1 MSSSL
6 KNAMVAPDTRFLPRS
21 PLARW
26 ALAFFILCLL
36 LLDLTP
42 LLRFEA
48 GTQFADI
55 DKVTGPAAWVSII
68 AAVTLALLAVVRSKK
83 QALGRILATGLGRW
97 AFALAAA
104 ALVLTIVAPT
114 IGNGDL
120 YLLGGAV
127 AFAAYLT
134 GSFASFRASAQ
145 RVTLLPRTAIGAW
158 ALCLSFAA
166 LASMVASSL
175 LPFDSDPVL
184 TQIVTEL
191 GVLLWGPAAASGLI
205 AVLHYRERS
214 ALVLVLTALVATAAV
229 YWAIAEFV
237 FAGH

>member
-6 KNAMVAPDTRFLPRS
+6 KTGMAAPDARFLPRS
-21 PLARW
+21 SLARW
-26 ALAFFILCLL
+26 ALAFFVVFLL

-42 LLRFEA
+42 LFRFEA

-55 DKVTGPAAWVSII
+55 DKVTGPAAWASII
-68 AAVTLALLAVVRSKK
+68 AANTLALLAVVRSKK
-83 QALGRILATGLGRW
+83 QALGRILATGLGRG
-97 AFALAAA
+97 AFTLAAA
-104 ALVLTIVAPT
+104 ALVLTIVGPA

-127 AFAAYLT
+127 AFAAALT

-145 RVTLLPRTAIGAW
+145 RVTFLPRTAIGTW
-158 ALCLSFAA
+158 ALCIWIAA
-166 LASMVASSL
+166 LASIIASPL
-175 LPFDSDPVL
+175 LPFDADPML
-184 TQIVTEL
+184 IQIVTEL
-191 GVLLWGPAAASGLI
+191 GVLLWAPAAASGLI

-229 YWAIAEFV
+229 YWAAAEFV
-237 FAGH
+237 FPGH